1 MLGNSPA
8 GQREPRCLEE
18 GDTYPGWSLEPGKAM
33 EGAGAPGLPFALQ
46 PGMTKPWLI
55 PAGPGLEAQ
64 LSARRRRISHAS
76 LLSLHRA
83 RETLLGCQG
92 SPGQSPGE
100 LSKLSATSAAFSPL
114 SSFPSEDDVLLLRQK
129 GVQTQHRCPAASPPA
144 SSSSS
149 STPRSPQ
156 GFHPPAPPPPAGSP
170 PLPALLLLPFLL
182 QGCGSLPL
190 RLTEVP

>member
-156 GFHPPAPPPPAGSP
+156 GFHPPAPPPRPV
-170 PLPALLLLPFLL
+170 
-182 QGCGSLPL
+182 LPL
-190 RLTEVP
+190 SPLFFFFLFYFKAAALSPFG